1 MSGFDTETERRIVA
15 VGEAYSEQE
24 QARLDRLA
32 ADDPCPCPFDICIF
46 HDPCMDGF
54 TAAWVVKQRWPGIVL
69 VGANYN
75 QAPVDVAGK
84 HVLIVDFSYKRDVL
98 AAMGKTAA
106 SITVLD
112 HHDSAERELVDWR
125 VRSISDLKEPADLAR
140 TAADYANSGKP
151 RYAHLE
157 LPIQAVFDME
167 RSGAGLAWDYCFP
180 GKPRPKLVRHVED
193 RDLWKFRFHGT
204 KEVVAV
210 LALWDQDLADWSDF
224 AQKLEDPEAFSDI
237 RNQGSLLL
245 QKFDADLRKTL
256 AETTR
261 TMEIGGYPTPT
272 ANVPYYMASEA
283 ADILGVGVPFCA
295 TYYDTPTG
303 RKFSLRV
310 RDGDFAANRVAEQ
323 YGGGGH
329 PKACGFTM
337 PHGWEGD
344 GSMVDN
350 EVVLGLPEKLS
361 RVEAQNIGYRMA
373 YGITPAVEP
382 ALKLLRDYMT
392 AGGEIDPADLEK
404 LNTARGALGLEPVT

>member
-1 MSGFDTETERRIVA
+1 MSFPTNQDA
-15 VGEAYSEQE
+15 V
-24 QARLDRLA
+24 
-32 ADDPCPCPFDICIF
+32 DPAPFDVCIY

-54 TAAWVVKQRWPGIVL
+54 TAAWVIHTRWPDIEMI
-69 VGANYN
+69 GANYN
-75 QAPVDVAGK
+75 QAPPDVTGK

-112 HHDSAERELVDWR
+112 HHDSAERELLDWQVGR
-125 VRSISDLKEPADLAR
+125 IADLKAPAELAKM
-140 TAADYANSGKP
+140 AADYAQSKTP

-167 RSGAGLAWDYCFP
+167 RSGAGLANDYCFP
-180 GKPRPKLVRHVED
+180 NQPRSLLVRHVED
-193 RDLWKFRFHGT
+193 RDLWKFRFRGT
-204 KEVVAV
+204 KEITAV
-210 LALWDQDLADWSDF
+210 LALLDF
-224 AQKLEDPEAFSDI
+224 DYDAWGLFAANLNTVGRFEDYFK
-237 RNQGSLLL
+237 QGTLLL
-245 QKFDADLRKTL
+245 QKFDADLRRTL
-256 AETTR
+256 KETGR
-261 TMEIGGYPTPT
+261 IMEIGGYPTPV

-344 GSMVDN
+344 GSIVDDG
-350 EVVLGLPEKLS
+350 VVLGMPAALAHKLS
-361 RVEAQNIGYRMA
+361 RQEAQNSGYRMA
-373 YGITPAVEP
+373 YGIVPVVEP

-392 AGGEIDPADLEK
+392 AAGEIDPADLEK
-404 LNTARGALGLEPVT
+404 LNAARAALGLEPVT

>member
-1 MSGFDTETERRIVA
+1 MTFPTTQDAVDIADAYSAGETERL
-15 VGEAYSEQE
+15 
-24 QARLDRLA
+24 QALGD
-32 ADDPCPCPFDICIF
+32 ADPAPFDVCIY

-54 TAAWVVKQRWPGIVL
+54 TAAWVIHSRWPDIEMI
-69 VGANYN
+69 GANYN
-75 QAPVDVAGK
+75 QAPPDVTGK

-98 AAMGKTAA
+98 AAMGATAA

-112 HHDSAERELVDWR
+112 HHDSAERELVDWT
-125 VRSISDLKEPADLAR
+125 VGTSIGGLVEPAKLAENAK
-140 TAADYANSGKP
+140 TYPPGVP
-151 RYAHLE
+151 LG

-167 RSGAGLAWDYCFP
+167 RSGARLAYDYCFP
-180 GKPRPKLVRHVED
+180 NEPISLLVRHVED
-193 RDLWKFRFHGT
+193 RDLWRFRFRGT
-204 KEVVAV
+204 KEITAV
-210 LALWDQDLADWSDF
+210 LGLLDF
-224 AQKLEDPEAFSDI
+224 DYDTWGLFAANLNTAGRFEEYLK
-237 RNQGSLLL
+237 QGSLLL
-245 QKFDADLRKTL
+245 QKFDADLRRTIK
-256 AETTR
+256 ETGR
-261 TMEIGGYPTPT
+261 TMEIGGYPTPV

-361 RVEAQNIGYRMA
+361 RQEAQNVGYRMA

-404 LNTARGALGLEPVT
+404 LNAARAALGLELVT